1 MLKNKRGI
9 TLIALIIT
17 IIVLLILAG
26 ITITMVVGD
35 NGVLS
40 RAKES
45 KEKTR
50 AGQLQER
57 IKLEIAN
64 NEIAKYSGEGAKT
77 KEQVVEELKQEG
89 LLTEEEATQLQEN
102 DTMIIDGTE
111 IDFGAIKGTIEFNGE
126 KFSAIYTETK
136 EYKEN
141 GVVTA
146 WIPKGFAVGKSKGIN
161 KVSDGLVITDNQG
174 NQFVWIPVPGKDM
187 TVGTMSIPYTSSSG
201 SEPILVLRD
210 TQANINK
217 YYGTKEDSTTPYFTL
232 ETDFE
237 LEANYREMAESVN
250 EYGGFYIG
258 RYETTIDS
266 NGKIGS
272 KYNTPILTSNTVI
285 KEGQNSNDSNNP
297 FYYRWW
303 GLYYASRH
311 SNVAENGNTVQT
323 NMIWGQQWDKMISY
337 FTGNSINY
345 NGIDIR
351 NTYDK
356 QQNTVVPSGT
366 ARYTPKEGVT
376 DAEEMNDKIFNI
388 YDLRMNAYDWT
399 AEAKSTDYRVK
410 RCGSYNYSVFS
421 ASVRNYDY
429 PSSSSSSDCARLTL
443 YIK

>member
-1 MLKNKRGI
+1 MKEKNIKKFKNILKNNSGI
-9 TLIALIIT
+9 TLIALVIT
-17 IIVLLILAG
+17 IIVMLILVGVTINMAVNGGLFQYAG
-26 ITITMVVGD
+26 KATSDTEK
-35 NGVLS
+35 
-40 RAKES
+40 AKQDELMIAEGRLEVDG
-45 KEKTR
+45 KYYKT
-50 AGQLQER
+50 LDDY
-57 IKLEIAN
+57 LE
-64 NEIAKYSGEGAKT
+64 GKT
-77 KEQVVEELKQEG
+77 
-89 LLTEEEATQLQEN
+89 T
-102 DTMIIDGTE
+102 
-111 IDFGAIKGTIEFNGE
+111 E
-126 KFSAIYTETK
+126 KFSQIYTETR
-136 EYKEN
+136 EYKETIN
-141 GVVTA
+141 GVETVTA
-146 WIPKGFAVGKSKGIN
+146 WIPKGFAVGTSEGIN
-161 KVSDGLVITDNQG
+161 KVADGLVIQDNQG

-187 TVGTMSIPYTSSSG
+187 TVGTMSIPYTSSSY
-201 SEPILVLRD
+201 SEPKLLSYD

-232 ETDFE
+232 ETDFA

-272 KYNTPILTSNTVI
+272 KYNTPILTANEVI

-345 NGIDIR
+345 NKIDIT

-388 YDLRMNAYDWT
+388 YDLRMNAEEWT
-399 AEAKSTDYRVK
+399 AEAYKTNNRDIRGGN
-410 RCGSYNYSVFS
+410 CGYSDS
-421 ASVRNYDY
+421 ASHQSYLR
-429 PSSSSSSDCARLTL
+429 S
-443 YIK
+443 

>member
-1 MLKNKRGI
+1 MKEKLLKNKKGI
-9 TLIALIIT
+9 TLIALVIT
-17 IIVLLILAG
+17 IIVMLILVAVTITIAVNGGLFGYAGKATSDTEKAKQDELKIAEGGIEVDGKKYDSPEDFIAG
-26 ITITMVVGD
+26 I
-35 NGVLS
+35 
-40 RAKES
+40 ES
-45 KEKTR
+45 
-50 AGQLQER
+50 G
-57 IKLEIAN
+57 
-64 NEIAKYSGEGAKT
+64 S
-77 KEQVVEELKQEG
+77 
-89 LLTEEEATQLQEN
+89 
-102 DTMIIDGTE
+102 
-111 IDFGAIKGTIEFNGE
+111 E
-126 KFSAIYTETK
+126 KFSEIYTQTK
-136 EYKEN
+136 EYKETIN
-141 GVVTA
+141 GVETVTA
-146 WIPKGFAVGKSKGIN
+146 WIPKGFAVGTSEGIN
-161 KVSDGLVITDNQG
+161 KVADGLVIQDNQG

-187 TVGTMSIPYTSSSG
+187 TVGTMSIPYTSSSY
-201 SEPILVLRD
+201 SEPKLLSYD

-232 ETDFE
+232 ETDFA

-272 KYNTPILTSNTVI
+272 KYNTLILTANTVI

-311 SNVAENGNTVQT
+311 SNVAENGKTVQT
-323 NMIWGQQWDKMISY
+323 NMIWGQQLDKMISY

-345 NGIDIR
+345 NKIDIT

-388 YDLRMNAYDWT
+388 YDLRMNAFEWT
-399 AEAKSTDYRVK
+399 AEASNAHYRV
-410 RCGSYNYSVFS
+410 RRGGNYSYSMS
-421 ASVRNYDY
+421 ASNRSFYH
-429 PSSSSSSDCARLTL
+429 PSSGDSSYCTRLTL
-443 YIK
+443 YIR